1 MKYDKLTTKN
11 HNVSKQYLC
20 CLEDFNKIV
29 HREDDELKNKQIPQL
44 VSDVEVLNLDCAEGK
59 RCAPNNIQR
68 NKTMDIAF
76 AVSDSLNIEILLVE
90 FRFNYKNP
98 NNLQKVDLEG
108 KVSGS
113 KSFLGN
119 SVKINDNYIFIFKPS
134 LIQQARNRMQRMNP
148 KIPNNYIVMDLEGL
162 VTKYL

>member
-1 MKYDKLTTKN
+1 
-11 HNVSKQYLC
+11 
-20 CLEDFNKIV
+20 
-29 HREDDELKNKQIPQL
+29 
-44 VSDVEVLNLDCAEGK
+44 
-59 RCAPNNIQR
+59 
-68 NKTMDIAF
+68 MDIAF
-76 AVSDSLNIEILLVE
+76 AISDSLNIEILLVE

-98 NNLQKVDLEG
+98 NNLQKGDLEG

-119 SVKINDNYIFIFKPS
+119 SVKINDNYIFIFKPN